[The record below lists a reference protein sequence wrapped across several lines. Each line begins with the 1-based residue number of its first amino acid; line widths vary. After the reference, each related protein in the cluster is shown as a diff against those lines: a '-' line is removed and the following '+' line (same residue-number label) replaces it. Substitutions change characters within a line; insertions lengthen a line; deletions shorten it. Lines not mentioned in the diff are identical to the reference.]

1 MKQFFL
7 RNILVI
13 LGIVLGAA
21 GGYLYYYFVGCSSG
35 SCSITSSPTNSIL
48 YGSLMGYLLLTMF
61 EKQKPAVK

>member
-21 GGYLYYYFVGCSSG
+21 GGYLYYYFVGCNSG

-61 EKQKPAVK
+61 EKQKPAV

>member
-21 GGYLYYYFVGCSSG
+21 GGYLYYYFVGCNSG

-61 EKQKPAVK
+61 KKQKPAV